1 VIRCI
6 ALLVL
11 AATILPAQRN
21 ELSLQF
27 GGTLTQRRTILLSGR
42 NFGIPGL
49 EESLTEDNGYGGG
62 IVYRVRLVRFGPAVL
77 MAELPIF
84 IVQATNTDVIPLLAE
99 RFFGNTSGVSGFITP
114 GAVLRFAPDSIVS
127 PYAFFGAGYARVV
140 EAQLVDTFP
149 FRADFVNGGTWAIN
163 YGGGADLRLARFLAI
178 RGELR
183 NFYTGSTSIAGGL
196 PPEETR
202 QRNTLL
208 LTGGLVF
215 RF

>member
-1 VIRCI
+1 VTRCI
-6 ALLVL
+6 AFLLVT
-11 AATILPAQRN
+11 AAVLPAQRN

-42 NFGIPGL
+42 NLIPAL
-49 EESLTEDNGYGGG
+49 EDSLTENNGYAGG
-62 IVYRVRLVRFGPAVL
+62 IVYRVRLVRLGPAVL
-77 MAELPIF
+77 MAEIPIF
-84 IVQATNTDVIPLLAE
+84 IVQATNTDLTPLMAE
-99 RFFGNTSGVSGFITP
+99 PIFGDTSGVSGFITP
-114 GAVLRFAPDSIVS
+114 GAVLRFAPDSILS

-140 EAQLVDTFP
+140 EAQLQSTTPV
-149 FRADFVNGGTWAIN
+149 RGDFVDRSTWAIN
-163 YGGGADLRLARFLAI
+163 YGGGADLRLTRFLAI

-183 NFYTGSTSIAGGL
+183 NFYTGSTSAASL
-196 PPEETR
+196 ALLEETR

>member
-1 VIRCI
+1 MIRSI
-6 ALLVL
+6 ALFVL
-11 AATILPAQRN
+11 AAAILPAQRN

-27 GGTLTQRRTILLSGR
+27 GGTLTQRRAILLSGR
-42 NFGIPGL
+42 NLIPGL
-49 EESLTEDNGYGGG
+49 QDSLTEDNGYGGG
-62 IVYRVRLVRFGPAVL
+62 IVYRVRLVRFGPAAL

-84 IVQATNTDVIPLLAE
+84 IVQATNTDLIPLLAQPI
-99 RFFGNTSGVSGFITP
+99 FGDTSGVSGFLTP

-127 PYAFFGAGYARVV
+127 PYVFFGAGYARVV
-140 EAQLVDTFP
+140 EAQLLSTTPVQG
-149 FRADFVNGGTWAIN
+149 DFVDKGTWAIN
-163 YGGGADLRLARFLAI
+163 YGGGADVRLARFLAI

-183 NFYTGSTSIAGGL
+183 NFYTGSTSGAAL
-196 PPEETR
+196 VLPEETR

>member
-1 VIRCI
+1 MV
-6 ALLVL
+6 
-11 AATILPAQRN
+11 ILPAQRN

-27 GGTLTQRRTILLSGR
+27 GGTLTQRRSIALPSFAQQFLGTDALR
-42 NFGIPGL
+42 
-49 EESLTEDNGYGGG
+49 EDNGYAGG
-62 IVYRVRLVRFGPAVL
+62 IVYRVRLVRFGPAAL

-84 IVQATNTDVIPLLAE
+84 VVQATNTDLIPVIARPI
-99 RFFGNTSGVSGFITP
+99 FGDTSGASGFITP
-114 GAVLRFAPDSIVS
+114 GAVVRFLPDSLLS

-140 EAQLVDTFP
+140 EAQLLSTAP
-149 FRADFVNGGTWAIN
+149 LRGGFVNEGTWAIN
-163 YGGGADLRLARFLAI
+163 YGGGADLRLLRFLAI

-183 NFYTGSTSIAGGL
+183 NFYTGAAEIAIPL
-196 PPEETR
+196 PEETR